1 MSAASAAMT
10 DGPSVHPVVA
20 DRFAAPAVVL
30 APMEGVHD
38 VAMRNIMGELGGCA
52 WAVAE
57 FLRVSQV
64 PLGKKQILEHL
75 PELGQHG
82 RTASGMRVDVQLLG
96 SDVDNLAQTAA
107 QAAALGA
114 EAVDLNFG
122 CPAKTVNRHDGGAS
136 LLRTPHRI
144 EAVVR
149 GVRRA
154 LPAHVAVS
162 AKLRLGWACD
172 EEIMTNAAAA
182 VDGGAQWLTIHG
194 RTKADGYRPPARW
207 RAIGVVAQTVPV
219 PVIANGDLFCAADV
233 LRCRAE
239 TGCHHVMLGRGA
251 LADPWLGRRVA
262 FALQIR
268 GAIDPQGLV
277 TDWPAWLSR
286 YAQLSGVTC
295 ERPGRIV
302 GRLKQWGMLA
312 LRHGGSPWIE
322 DARRCQ
328 DVASIIEAA
337 RQHTPPL

>member
-1 MSAASAAMT
+1 MAADEAFAHSVVSA
-10 DGPSVHPVVA
+10 
-20 DRFAAPAVVL
+20 RFAVPAVVL

-38 VAMRNIMGELGGCA
+38 AAMRNLMGELGGCA

-64 PLGKKQILEHL
+64 PLGPKQLLAHL

-96 SDVDNLAQTAA
+96 SDVDHLAQTAA
-107 QAAALGA
+107 HAAALGA

-144 EAVVR
+144 EAVIR

-154 LPAHVAVS
+154 LPRHVAVS

-172 EEIMTNAAAA
+172 EEITTNAAAA
-182 VDGGAQWLTIHG
+182 VEGGAQWLTIHG

-207 RAIGVVAQTVPV
+207 RAIGAVADTVPV
-219 PVIANGDLFCAADV
+219 PVIANGDLFSAQDV

-239 TGCHHVMLGRGA
+239 TGCAHVMLGRGA

-262 FALQIR
+262 HALGTR
-268 GAIDPQGLV
+268 GARDPHSLV
-277 TDWPAWLSR
+277 DDWPAWLSR
-286 YAQLSGVTC
+286 YAQLSQVTC
-295 ERPGRIV
+295 DRPGRIV

-322 DARRCQ
+322 HARRCQ

-337 RQHTPPL
+337 RIVAQAPA